1 MDAEDLVTSALEP
14 GEKIVW
20 SDRPHVDFWLG
31 ASRRTPLQI
40 VWLGI
45 VWLVWLFF
53 VVQALSF
60 ALMPVGPNP
69 RVDSPRNIG
78 RVELAVLTLIALL
91 EVAWR
96 VSTML
101 RHGKIRYTV
110 TDRQRLIDVDGEHAR
125 AFPLPS
131 SESITTRATGA
142 DEFGDV
148 LVDAITLCR
157 VSYPLIAVESIR
169 SVAESH
175 APRSDTA

>member
-110 TDRQRLIDVDGEHAR
+110 TDRQRLIMSTASTR
-125 AFPLPS
+125 APFRSPLRSRSRRGPREPTS
-131 SESITTRATGA
+131 SETSSSTRSR
-142 DEFGDV
+142 F
-148 LVDAITLCR
+148 
-157 VSYPLIAVESIR
+157 AV
-169 SVAESH
+169 
-175 APRSDTA
+175 